1 MSGNK
6 RETRD
11 LRSAKAELDAIV
23 ERRADL
29 KGKSLEAAKR
39 IMRRERRLSLKP
51 RKPSA
56 P

>member
-6 RETRD
+6 REPRD
-11 LRSAKAELDAIV
+11 LRSAKAELDNL
-23 ERRADL
+23 ERRPDL
-29 KGKSLEAAKR
+29 KGKSPEAAKR
-39 IMRRERRLSLKP
+39 IMRRERRLLLKP